1 MDEGVEVVGDL
12 NSIGDIINTS
22 TPPGSLSPQS
32 SPFLKPLRKPPVR
45 RFALAGSS
53 STTSRRNQ
61 GSTLDDELFAASI
74 NSDAQDL
81 DVDSVRENLEKRI
94 TANLPPS
101 VDPLVSESIRNA
113 FAVEPVSQPV
123 VVPERKD
130 RGRTR

>member
-61 GSTLDDELFAASI
+61 GPTLDDELFAASI

-81 DVDSVRENLEKRI
+81 DSQTKSREADRGQLTTFSR
-94 TANLPPS
+94 
-101 VDPLVSESIRNA
+101 
-113 FAVEPVSQPV
+113 PVSQ
-123 VVPERKD
+123 
-130 RGRTR
+130 